1 VVTFP
6 IVPHLRRLA
15 LVICLGALA
24 LSGCGDDSVEEVED
38 GATST
43 TVAQTDP
50 ADETED
56 ESDDGSDAEPDG
68 GGLPDAC
75 GLLDADEVEA
85 LIGPATAEADGGTT
99 IDMLNFDECIFEAD
113 EGRGIVGVAIT
124 SSRSRYDMHVERLD
138 GEAVDGLGDEAF
150 MAVGMSLETKGAT
163 GGRTVSMLVDGRT
176 VVVALRIEGD
186 TPPEVARTLAES
198 VLTRLG

>member
-1 VVTFP
+1 
-6 IVPHLRRLA
+6 
-15 LVICLGALA
+15 VICLGAVA
-24 LSGCGDDSVEEVED
+24 LSGCGDDADGDGADPDVADTAVGEVD
-38 GATST
+38 GAATST
-43 TVAQTDP
+43 TAG
-50 ADETED
+50 AAG
-56 ESDDGSDAEPDG
+56 DDGDDEPDG

-75 GLLDADEVEA
+75 GLLDADEFEA